1 MLGRQLRCQNDEQKM
16 LAWSLVIARGAVQAM
31 TNLGV
36 VCREISVHMR
46 RMTMRIFWQVVTT
59 DMRHLNRLFQQNQ
72 LAQQMP
78 EWERDSGSRSSNG

>member
-1 MLGRQLRCQNDEQKM
+1 M
-16 LAWSLVIARGAVQAM
+16 LAWSLVIASGMVPAR

-36 VCREISVHMR
+36 VCREISVLMR

-72 LAQQMP
+72 QAQPMP
-78 EWERDSGSRSSNG
+78 EWEQGSGSRSSNG